1 MDVNIEILDVSIL
14 IYLCLLD
21 FHDDPNNPLTYV
33 VIFKNPN
40 YVTLFLTNM
49 KFKMMCGGLWNRQK
63 YVLGLTNKVKQCHN
77 CFSCNGD
84 NPSLKKKKK
93 GKTKIIHKVTLSF
106 TPYPQFQ
113 WYPQSEEIL
122 LNAQGLGVITIVV

>member
-21 FHDDPNNPLTYV
+21 FHDNPNNPLTYV

-84 NPSLKKKKK
+84 NPCLKKKKK
-93 GKTKIIHKVTLSF
+93 VKLKLSIKSPSLSPPIPNFSGICKVRKF
-106 TPYPQFQ
+106 Y
-113 WYPQSEEIL
+113 
-122 LNAQGLGVITIVV
+122 